1 MCSPVCM
8 CVCVCL
14 SECGCDS
21 DGVCACCMI
30 QGNTTILIS
39 AAYNGQDGC
48 VRLLLDRGAAIEA
61 KDDEVSVS
69 RVSCGSCARVVVS
82 VSCVA
87 MQCAGCVRRMLWVCV
102 TVCLSVCYVSFF
114 LSLSLSQSL
123 SPYVSLS
130 LSLSLFQRRMVRP
143 YTEVIP
149 YSYMYTR
156 I

>member
-1 MCSPVCM
+1 MCTPVCALLCVCV

-30 QGNTTILIS
+30 QGSTALIW
-39 AAYNGQDGC
+39 AARNGQDGC
-48 VRLLLDRGAAIEA
+48 VGLLLDRGAAIEA
-61 KDDEVSVS
+61 KDNDVSVS
-69 RVSCGSCARVVVS
+69 RVSCGSCACVVVS

-114 LSLSLSQSL
+114 LSLSLSVTLTLCLFVSV
-123 SPYVSLS
+123 SVSLS
-130 LSLSLFQRRMVRP
+130 KT
-143 YTEVIP
+143 YG
-149 YSYMYTR
+149 
-156 I
+156 